1 MQITPPGAV
10 DPTQPTPLPTPE
22 APPVAPPVAE
32 AAAAPVPV
40 ETPAAAPAPVPE
52 PPKPNIAEIP
62 ETPPVVQPP
71 VAPTAETA
79 GAPAVD
85 PNVAAVDA
93 SLKQGEHA
101 GLENALLNNSTSS
114 AAQPEPVV
122 APEAAENIAEVAE
135 GDVATPA
142 EPGNV
147 PPPTA
152 AIEIGPDTA
161 TPAAATEPVAT
172 AEPVIPPVETPAPPL
187 AAEPAS
193 APTSEVLG
201 RIQPETTAEQ
211 GGDVNAQIERYNEAS
226 AAQSA
231 EFIKLLQM
239 LASKNDQATEQG
251 NGIAKAA

>member
-10 DPTQPTPLPTPE
+10 DPNQPTPLPTPE
-22 APPVAPPVAE
+22 APPVAPLSAE
-32 AAAAPVPV
+32 TAATPVPV

-52 PPKPNIAEIP
+52 PPMPNIAEIP

-71 VAPTAETA
+71 VAPTAETT
-79 GAPAVD
+79 PASPVD

-101 GLENALLNNSTSS
+101 GLENALLNNSTSPT
-114 AAQPEPVV
+114 AQPEPVV
-122 APEAAENIAEVAE
+122 ASEAAENIAEVAA

-142 EPGNV
+142 EPVNV

-161 TPAAATEPVAT
+161 TPAAATEPVAI
-172 AEPVIPPVETPAPPL
+172 AEPVVPPVETPASPL

-211 GGDVNAQIERYNEAS
+211 GGDVDAQIERYSEAR
-226 AAQSA
+226 AAA
-231 EFIKLLQM
+231 DREFITLLQM
-239 LASKNDQATEQG
+239 MASRKDQATEQG
-251 NGIAKAA
+251 GGMARAA